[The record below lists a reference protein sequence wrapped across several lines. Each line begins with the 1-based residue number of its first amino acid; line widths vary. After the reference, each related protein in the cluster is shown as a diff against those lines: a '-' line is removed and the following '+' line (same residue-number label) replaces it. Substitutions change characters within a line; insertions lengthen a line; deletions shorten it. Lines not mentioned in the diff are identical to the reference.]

1 MPKIC
6 FVFIIL
12 LMIAQPVVF
21 ANNDL
26 NKEETQKATIEFV
39 NFFSYRFNNLQHQI
53 TDVTQKNLK
62 LEANLEGLVNFF
74 SYRCNNLQNQIADV
88 TQKNL
93 ELEAKLEELQK
104 QLVSNK
110 EQITA
115 LTQENLE
122 LKAKIEES
130 QKQLVSNYAILQEQ
144 HSANKVELEK
154 VKEEMVSSSKEVKEN
169 YVSKAELE
177 NLIKD
182 IIQTFNALIDKLL
195 GKAN

>member
-1 MPKIC
+1 MQMPKIC
-6 FVFIIL
+6 FLFIILL

-39 NFFSYRFNNLQHQI
+39 NFFSYRFNNLQNQI
-53 TDVTQKNLK
+53 T
-62 LEANLEGLVNFF
+62 
-74 SYRCNNLQNQIADV
+74 DV

-122 LKAKIEES
+122 LKAKLEKLPKQEAKLEEL
-130 QKQLVSNYAILQEQ
+130 QKQLVSNT
-144 HSANKVELEK
+144 ELEK
-154 VKEEMVSSSKEVKEN
+154 VKEKVQKQLDELKNSISIMIKILRIIKEVVLSEK
-169 YVSKAELE
+169 
-177 NLIKD
+177 
-182 IIQTFNALIDKLL
+182 
-195 GKAN
+195 